1 MKYAI
6 VTGKGETSR
15 EIFLKANRFVIERKI
30 KEAKDTLLKMGYKNI
45 EIDYLTKISLS
56 IQEFNKRIEEI
67 ESAVHTYPPT
77 PTVNKQ

>member
-56 IQEFNKRIEEI
+56 IQEFNERIEEI
-67 ESAVHTYPPT
+67 ERAAYTYAPYP
-77 PTVNKQ
+77 NSK